1 MAWEKPG
8 MCHTFPQ
15 GGDLS
20 AAANQYKFVK
30 LNSSGQ
36 VVAIAANTD
45 KPIGILQEPSSASTT
60 GLPVLVMLYGISKV
74 QGDADLAKG
83 DQVGASADGQAA
95 AYVPGTDTTKYIVG
109 EVLEDN
115 TAAAGIA
122 TIAFNCLGA
131 GRGA

>member
-1 MAWEKPG
+1 MAFEIPG
-8 MCHTFPQ
+8 FCDGTRVA

-20 AAANQYKFVK
+20 TSQFKFVK

-36 VVAIAANTD
+36 VVAMAANTD
-45 KPIGILQEPSSASTT
+45 KPYGILQNKPASGATAE
-60 GLPVLVMLYGISKV
+60 VMLLGISKV
-74 QGDADLAKG
+74 QGDADLTKG
-83 DQVGASADGQAA
+83 NQVGSSADGQAA

-109 EVLEDN
+109 EVLDDN
-115 TAAAGIA
+115 AAVGGLA